1 MTNRSVLRWQRS
13 GEGEAALLSDLAAYA
28 YTWPRLYR
36 RADEDAGGDF
46 LLTVHP
52 HLLWWARRY
61 EDKGY
66 QFVTYFARRLSW
78 AWENHRRRQEEQAA
92 RFVEAVSVGNIADH
106 PAAAAP
112 EEDDATPPTVAAVRA
127 PKTKVGKRRLLVAA
141 ALGGDSDQ
149 VAAVA
154 QACGAQ
160 IDLGRLRDP
169 AVNARRELYAARRD
183 RAWESLCA
191 HERLARMPRI
201 GERRR
206 RLYMVRAARARRAWI
221 AARRALSS
229 VRRAPTH
236 RQVAAALG
244 YPKGSVGTL
253 AASLERA

>member
-1 MTNRSVLRWQRS
+1 MTNHSVLRWQHS

-28 YTWPRLYR
+28 YAWPRLYR

-46 LLTVHP
+46 LLAVHP
-52 HLLWWARRY
+52 HLLRWARRY

-66 QFVTYFARRLSW
+66 QFETYFARQLAW

-92 RFVEAVSVGNIADH
+92 REVEEMAVGSCAEY
-106 PAAAAP
+106 PAP

-154 QACGAQ
+154 RACGAQ
-160 IDLGRLRDP
+160 VDLGHLRDP
-169 AVNARRELYAARRD
+169 AVHARRKLYAARRD

-191 HERLARMPRI
+191 HERLARMPRV

-206 RLYMVRAARARRAWI
+206 RLYTARAERARRAWI
-221 AARRALSS
+221 VARRALRA
-229 VRRAPTH
+229 VRCAPTQ
-236 RQVAAALG
+236 RAVARALG
-244 YPKGSVGTL
+244 IPKGSLGSLVS
-253 AASLERA
+253 SLERA